1 MRIVLVEDNERLAKG
16 IVNALHDQGHAVD
29 WLSDGIEASRF
40 LKTEGADLAVID
52 VNLPGLSGFEI
63 VRKLRERGST
73 IPVIMLTA
81 RTELGD
87 RITGL
92 DAGADDYLGKP
103 FDMAELAA
111 RIRALSRRKSDIQTG
126 VVNIGRVRFDRI
138 ARTVIGPNGPIDL
151 PRREL
156 ALFECLVDH
165 CGRIV
170 SKDRISD
177 TLYGVGADVETN
189 AVELLVSRL
198 RRKLTETGATIRTA
212 RGLGYLLDDGT
223 K

>member
-1 MRIVLVEDNERLAKG
+1 MRIVLIEDSERLAKG

-29 WLSDGIEASRF
+29 WLPDGTEGSRF
-40 LKTEGADLAVID
+40 LEAEGADLAIID
-52 VNLPGLSGFEI
+52 VNLPGLGGFEI
-63 VRKLRERGST
+63 VRALRARGSH

-103 FDMAELAA
+103 FEMAELAA
-111 RIRALSRRKSDIQTG
+111 RIRALSRRKPDIQTG
-126 VVNIGRVRFDRI
+126 ETKIGRLRFDRVS
-138 ARTVIGPNGPIDL
+138 RSLTGPDGPIDL

-156 ALFECLVDH
+156 ALFECLLDH

-170 SKDRISD
+170 SKDRICD
-177 TLYGVGADVETN
+177 KLYGVGADIEAN

-198 RRKLTETGATIRTA
+198 RRKLSGTGATIRTA
-212 RGLGYLLDDGT
+212 RGLGYLLDDDT
-223 K
+223 R

>member
-1 MRIVLVEDNERLAKG
+1 MRIVLIEDNERLAKG
-16 IVNALHDQGHAVD
+16 IVNALNDQGHAVD
-29 WLSDGIEASRF
+29 WLSDGIEASQF

-52 VNLPGLSGFEI
+52 VNLPSLSGFEI

-103 FDMAELAA
+103 FEMAELAA

-126 VVNIGRVRFDRI
+126 VQRIGQLRYDRI
-138 ARTVIGPNGPIDL
+138 ARSVIGPNGAIDL

-177 TLYGVGADVETN
+177 TLYGVGADIEAN

-198 RRKLTETGATIRTA
+198 RRKLIETGVTIRTA
-212 RGLGYLLDDGT
+212 RGLGYLLDDGS